1 MLEWL
6 KLSHHRHSGRL
17 RPHEHTSYIPLG
29 FLLLLIGLALTTFT
43 VYAATPYNGPESAS
57 VGLTGIMPGKPP
69 TVSATIKTPV
79 NGQHFSTVP
88 ISISGTCPATTL
100 VEVFKN
106 EIFAGS
112 TPCSDTGLYSL
123 ESDLMYG
130 QNTLVARVYDS
141 LNQAGPDSNSVVVYY
156 DASAAQAGPITS
168 LGLSDSQLVINTDA
182 VYRGTF
188 PGQQLNIP
196 ISILGG
202 TPPYAVNVMWGDS
215 TNKMVPR
222 NDNVSFTTDHIYSRA
237 GTYQA
242 SIQASDS
249 KGRVAFLSF
258 ASIVNGQGNLDSTG
272 KISSTTTNN
281 LLVLWPLYVGSVAV
295 VASFFIGEKREK
307 RVLKLR
313 GLIQNP
319 QVNV

>member
-6 KLSHHRHSGRL
+6 KISHHRHTLRL

-29 FLLLLIGLALTTFT
+29 LIVLVVGVALTGYT
-43 VYAATPYNGPESAS
+43 VYAATPYTGPEAAS

-69 TVSATIKTPV
+69 TIAATIKTPT

-88 ISISGTCPATTL
+88 ISISGTCPASVL

-112 TPCSDTGLYSL
+112 TPCSDTGLYSI
-123 ESDLMYG
+123 ESDLLYG
-130 QNTLVARVYDS
+130 QNTLVARVYDA
-141 LNQAGPDSNSVVVYY
+141 LNQAGPDSNAVVVYY

-168 LGLSDSQLVINTDA
+168 LGLTETQLVINTNA
-182 VYRGTF
+182 VFRGTF
-188 PGQQLNIP
+188 PGQKLDVP
-196 ISILGG
+196 ISVLGG
-202 TPPYAVNVMWGDS
+202 TPPYAVNVEWGDS
-215 TNKMVPR
+215 SNNIVPR
-222 NDNVSFTTDHIYSRA
+222 NDNVSFTTEHIYSRA

-242 SIQASDS
+242 DIQASDA

-281 LLVLWPLYVGSVAV
+281 LLVLWPLYAASVAV
-295 VASFFIGEKREK
+295 VISFFIGEKREK
-307 RVLKLR
+307 RVLKIR

>member
-6 KLSHHRHSGRL
+6 KLSHHRHTLRL

-29 FLLLLIGLALTTFT
+29 FMLLIVGVALTTFT
-43 VYAATPYNGPESAS
+43 VYAATPYNGPEASS

-69 TVSATIKTPV
+69 TVAATISTPA

-88 ISISGTCPATTL
+88 ITISGTCPANLL

-112 TPCSDTGLYSL
+112 TPCSSTGLYSIQ
-123 ESDLMYG
+123 SDLLYG
-130 QNTLVARVYDS
+130 QNTLVARVYDA

-156 DASAAQAGPITS
+156 DSSAAQAGPITS
-168 LGLSDSQLVINTDA
+168 LGLTTAQLVINTNA

-188 PGQQLNIP
+188 PGQAVSVP
-196 ISILGG
+196 ISVLGG
-202 TPPYAVNVMWGDS
+202 MPPYAVNIEWGDS
-215 TNKMVPR
+215 TNTIVPR
-222 NDNVSFTTDHIYSRA
+222 NDNVSFTTEHVFSRA

-242 SIQASDS
+242 DIQASDAQ
-249 KGRVAFLSF
+249 GRVAFLSF
-258 ASIVNGQGNLDSTG
+258 AIVVNGQGNLDTTG
-272 KISSTTTNN
+272 AVSSTTTNN
-281 LLVLWPLYVGSVAV
+281 LLIMWPLYVGAVAA
-295 VASFFIGEKREK
+295 VASFFVGEKREK
-307 RVLKLR
+307 RVLKLH

>member
-6 KLSHHRHSGRL
+6 KLSHHRHTLRL

-29 FLLLLIGLALTTFT
+29 FMLLVVGVALTNYT
-43 VYAATPYNGPESAS
+43 VNAATPYTGPESSS
-57 VGLTGIMPGKPP
+57 VGLSGIMPGKPP
-69 TVSATIKTPV
+69 TVAATIKTPA

-88 ISISGTCPATTL
+88 ISISGTCPASML

-112 TPCSDTGLYSL
+112 TPCSETGLYSI
-123 ESDLMYG
+123 ESDLLYG
-130 QNTLVARVYDS
+130 QNTLVARVYDA

-156 DASAAQAGPITS
+156 DASAAQAGPINS
-168 LGLSDSQLVINTDA
+168 LGLAEAQLVINTNA
-182 VYRGTF
+182 VFRGTF
-188 PGQQLNIP
+188 PGQKLDVP
-196 ISILGG
+196 ISVLGG
-202 TPPYAVNVMWGDS
+202 TPPYAINVEWGDS
-215 TNKMVPR
+215 SNNIVPR
-222 NDNVSFTTDHIYSRA
+222 NDNVSFTTEHTYSRA

-242 SIQASDS
+242 DIQASDA

-258 ASIVNGQGNLDSTG
+258 ASIVNGQGNIDSTG

-281 LLVLWPLYVGSVAV
+281 LLVMWPLYVGAVAV
-295 VASFFIGEKREK
+295 VASFFVGEKREK
-307 RVLKLR
+307 RVLKLH